1 MFYVIG
7 EQIEKPWLPSLAKA
21 LTVTLNG
28 STIDS
33 LVMLKDIST
42 DPSLNGYEREKIAE
56 LMDVAQSKLSD
67 KKKRQKITYI
77 ADDFFL
83 DRIKDKSSTL
93 YRDLITDLQKYTEQV
108 L

>member
-1 MFYVIG
+1 
-7 EQIEKPWLPSLAKA
+7 
-21 LTVTLNG
+21 
-28 STIDS
+28 
-33 LVMLKDIST
+33 
-42 DPSLNGYEREKIAE
+42 
-56 LMDVAQSKLSD
+56 MDVAQSKLSD
-67 KKKRQKITYI
+67 KKKRQKITRI